1 MPRSTSRTSIRSRD
15 LRPSPSAPD
24 VIGSG
29 AIVDSVAIRRD
40 MTAQDEALV
49 AGGAV
54 IVQRGTLEGAFSRMG
69 KMPHILSPADE
80 QVRNI

>member
-1 MPRSTSRTSIRSRD
+1 
-15 LRPSPSAPD
+15 

-29 AIVDSVAIRRD
+29 AIVDSFAIWRD

-54 IVQRGTLEGAFSRMG
+54 IVQRRALEGAFSRMG
-69 KMPHILSPADE
+69 KMPHILSPRQSRSVRPLFFRPRTRRS
-80 QVRNI
+80 QV